1 MISKGAAARCAAG
14 IVGGLMLASVGSL
27 AFAADPGDSS
37 GVDVKVDIAAVENG
51 ALSLTVED
59 TETTL
64 TEGGSTAAYRQFT
77 GTLPTVTVTDT
88 RDDVPAGVFWYVTGQ
103 AGDFVGT
110 AGQPNIP
117 ATQLGWSPADV
128 LDGNGEVAAGSEVVP
143 ASDTP
148 TQPGNNTGLASGEDF
163 LYLALDSAD
172 AKAAQGSW
180 STTADLKLKTAAN
193 VAPGS
198 YSSLLTL
205 SLFEDTY

>member
-1 MISKGAAARCAAG
+1 MRCAAG
-14 IVGGLMLASVGSL
+14 IVGGLMLAGVGTL

-51 ALSLTVED
+51 ALSLTVAN
-59 TETTL
+59 TQTTL
-64 TEGGSTAAYRQFT
+64 TETGSTAEYRQFT

-88 RDDVPAGVFWYVTGQ
+88 RTDVPAGAFWYVVGQ

-117 ATQLGWSPADV
+117 ASQLGWTPADV
-128 LDGNGEVAAGSEVVP
+128 LDGSGEVGSGSEVVP

-148 TQPGNNTGLASGEDF
+148 TQPGNNTGLVSGEDLLF
-163 LYLALDSAD
+163 LSLDSAE
-172 AKAAQGSW
+172 AQAAQGSW
-180 STTADLKLKTAAN
+180 STTAALKLKTPAN
-193 VAPGS
+193 VAAGS

>member
-1 MISKGAAARCAAG
+1 MISKGAAVRCAVG
-14 IVGGLMLASVGSL
+14 VVGGLMLASVGSL

-37 GVDVKVDIAAVENG
+37 GVDVKVDIAAVEHG
-51 ALSLTVED
+51 ALSLTVEN

-64 TEGGSTAAYRQFT
+64 TETGTTAEYRQFT

-88 RDDVPAGVFWYVTGQ
+88 RTDVPEGVYWYVVGQ

-110 AGQPNIP
+110 AGQPVIP
-117 ATQLGWSPADV
+117 ATQLGWTPADV
-128 LDGNGEVAAGSEVVP
+128 FDGAGEVGGGGEVVP

-148 TQPGNNTGLASGEDF
+148 TLPGNNTGLASGEDLLF
-163 LYLALDSAD
+163 LSLDSA
-172 AKAAQGSW
+172 AAQAAQGSW
-180 STTADLKLKTAAN
+180 STTAALKLKTPAN

-198 YSSLLTL
+198 YHSLLTL